1 MVDVRWRIRRC
12 TVCWDSMLS
21 ICVYVTWQRF
31 CAESHFHRNVLL
43 PWWHCLHHLPLP
55 ETHISCG
62 QRKPLAFPHQLSCS
76 CLKCAGKD
84 LTSWKVLPP
93 TILSCCPSGFARNV
107 WWRLPGHCRCIRWQG
122 GGHMLNCEKCEPE
135 QSAWLHDVVGKGLN
149 PVNPVNPVAGQE
161 RSIGHV
167 SVMTSC
173 PVIWEKS
180 GEFNESWCPLVP
192 RVGCSGALGGCLEMS
207 GKPQGLLLNPKMR
220 TREQDNE
227 IQWTSTLLQL
237 VGIPYAKKNVSTYY
251 KRYEYAIV
259 VPWSNEATCKIYI
272 FGGEIVYR
280 SVLAWLIATTVT
292 ALTCAAKQPRK
303 KLSACTVI
311 WCHYT
316 LIIFVISCDSCMA
329 SSTQM
334 LHMR

>member
-1 MVDVRWRIRRC
+1 MWRGSDFVLRVISTGMSCFRDDIVFIIYLYQRHIYPVDK
-12 TVCWDSMLS
+12 
-21 ICVYVTWQRF
+21 
-31 CAESHFHRNVLL
+31 ESHLPFHIVLAWNVLAKISRVEKFFPQPFCHAVPPALRGMFDEDFQDTADGSDGKVEDTCWTVRNVN
-43 PWWHCLHHLPLP
+43 
-55 ETHISCG
+55 
-62 QRKPLAFPHQLSCS
+62 Q
-76 CLKCAGKD
+76 
-84 LTSWKVLPP
+84 
-93 TILSCCPSGFARNV
+93 NN
-107 WWRLPGHCRCIRWQG
+107 
-122 GGHMLNCEKCEPE
+122 LNN
-135 QSAWLHDVVGKGLN
+135 LHDVVGKGLN

-173 PVIWEKS
+173 PVTWEKS

-227 IQWTSTLLQL
+227 IQWTSTSTLLHL
-237 VGIPYAKKNVSTYY
+237 VGIPYAKKHVSTCH
-251 KRYEYAIV
+251 KRCEYAIV
-259 VPWSNEATCKIYI
+259 VAWSNAATCNIYI

-303 KLSACTVI
+303 KLSACISIHVLSTCFL
-311 WCHYT
+311 W
-316 LIIFVISCDSCMA
+316 LDAII
-329 SSTQM
+329 
-334 LHMR
+334 L